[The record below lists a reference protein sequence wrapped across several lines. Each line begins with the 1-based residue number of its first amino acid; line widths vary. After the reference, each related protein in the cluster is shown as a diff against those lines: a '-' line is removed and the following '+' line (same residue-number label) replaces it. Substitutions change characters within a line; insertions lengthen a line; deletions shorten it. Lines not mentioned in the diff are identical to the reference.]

1 MQRYIYVAIRLGL
14 TALGVGCALLS
25 CSIETPMTPIIST
38 PLKST
43 IISPIEEQTL
53 ESLTSVIERSTDT
66 PHPTSIGVLSTPTAM
81 VGLSNSLIL
90 YTTVVDM
97 RISANRPADV
107 APYDDY
113 WGFRTLPSLSFLD
126 PTIFD
131 ILYGKSEYADDMEL
145 FFLNFRPQLS
155 PNGRYILVPGLAGYP
170 EYGVEGTGT
179 WLIDL
184 GASTTRQLLPDG
196 VIATWNPTSDAI
208 TYVDGDTLYKL
219 SIAEGAIPTPLFQ
232 DADLSPLYAK
242 WSPDGQWIATLTFE
256 DPVSIDSEEPKYA
269 AAYWLVPTDGG
280 PARKLA
286 VREAFAIEYISGDMS
301 WSADGQY
308 LLVRREVFDLQGN
321 FLSPDYP
328 GRVAW
333 LPNDAHLLLNSRE
346 GLRIITIAGEEV
358 ARISDTYANHWA
370 FSHDGKRLAYT
381 QGAEGEPTTIAVYD
395 LERGESQLIAPAPA
409 ALLRWSADD
418 SRLIVGVFQDSRY
431 EIWALEPKSNA
442 TTERLL
448 ENAELIEVASY
459 PPAGR

>member
-1 MQRYIYVAIRLGL
+1 ML
-14 TALGVGCALLS
+14 
-25 CSIETPMTPIIST
+25 
-38 PLKST
+38 
-43 IISPIEEQTL
+43 
-53 ESLTSVIERSTDT
+53 
-66 PHPTSIGVLSTPTAM
+66 H
-81 VGLSNSLIL
+81 
-90 YTTVVDM
+90 TTVVRSKESLDQLA
-97 RISANRPADV
+97 SSDNFHA
-107 APYDDY
+107 
-113 WGFRTLPSLSFLD
+113 FRMQPKPSFLD
-126 PTIFD
+126 DELFSTF
-131 ILYGKSEYADDMEL
+131 YGKSEYADDMEL

-155 PNGRYILVPGLAGYP
+155 PNGRYILVPGLASYP

-219 SIAEGAIPTPLFQ
+219 SIAGGSIPTPLFQ
-232 DADLSPLYAK
+232 DAHLSPLYAK
-242 WSPDGQWIATLTFE
+242 WSPDGQWIATLTSE
-256 DPVSIDSEEPKYA
+256 DPESKDSEEPKYA
-269 AAYWLVPTDGG
+269 ATYWLVPTDGR

-308 LLVRREVFDLQGN
+308 LLVRGEVFDLQGN

-333 LPNDAHLLLNSRE
+333 LPNDVHLLLNSRE

-381 QGAEGEPTTIAVYD
+381 QSAEGEPTTIAVYD

-409 ALLRWSADD
+409 TLLRWSADD